1 MASIIDRVVIVF
13 DEDDERN
20 PEGNHVLAILLD
32 PKRDVPVLVKGQS
45 P

>member
-32 PKRDVPVLVKGQS
+32 PKRDVLVKGQS